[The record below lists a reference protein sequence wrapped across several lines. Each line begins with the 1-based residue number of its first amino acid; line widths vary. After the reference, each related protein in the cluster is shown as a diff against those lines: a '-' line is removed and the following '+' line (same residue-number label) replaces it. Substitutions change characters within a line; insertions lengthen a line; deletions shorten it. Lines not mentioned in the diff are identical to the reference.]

1 MDGRWRREETKL
13 LKSLIIILAKAAL
26 LSTSALS
33 AASGQDLARA
43 GAAANGAQA
52 QVGIA
57 FDQIDRV
64 LLRGQVPPPVDSFA
78 ADAARIAS
86 LPPLKA
92 AKHGGRAA
100 VQTVGNMLLGAAMN
114 FVPLGGIIGG
124 IASRAANA
132 AEEAAERHYW
142 EEHNAALMRF
152 ISAGTITHFALYHGW
167 SRSEQKHEVTI
178 LKPEEGLSFILDTE
192 KRTAQ
197 VIDLRT
203 APETIEVDTAATLPP
218 ALVGEPE
225 TTPLPEMTIG
235 GLPARGYR
243 TNATIELH
251 NAIGWCAAGRHI
263 VTQVEYIV
271 DMPDPQP
278 PATEVAARGLGD
290 GCQPASTVSY
300 REPGR
305 FVLYRATSTDPD
317 TPKAITMMFERG
329 NIRPLNQKDASLFSV
344 PPAFTKEQ

>member
-1 MDGRWRREETKL
+1 MDGAGVTKEIKTL
-13 LKSLIIILAKAAL
+13 PTIIPMRAWAL
-26 LSTSALS
+26 LFLGCAVT
-33 AASGQDLARA
+33 AATGQDSGNPTPHPTGSQPVPA
-43 GAAANGAQA
+43 
-52 QVGIA
+52 IA

-64 LLRGQVPPPVDSFA
+64 LLRGQLPPPVDSFA

-92 AKHGGRAA
+92 EKHGSRA
-100 VQTVGNMLLGAAMN
+100 VVRTIGNTLLGTAMN

-124 IASRAANA
+124 FASRAANA

-142 EEHNAALMRF
+142 EKQNAAFMRF

-167 SRSEQKHEVTI
+167 SRSEQRHEVTI
-178 LKPEEGLSFILDTE
+178 LKPDEGLSFILDTE
-192 KRTAQ
+192 KKTVL

-203 APETIEVDTAATLPP
+203 APETIEVDTTATLPP
-218 ALVGEPE
+218 VLAGEPE
-225 TTPLPEMTIG
+225 TTPLPEMTFG
-235 GLPARGYR
+235 GLRARGYR
-243 TNATIELH
+243 TTATVELH
-251 NAIGWCAAGRHI
+251 NAIGWCAAGRHL
-263 VTQVEYIV
+263 VTQVEYVV

-278 PATEVAARGLGD
+278 PAIEVSARGLGD

-305 FVLYRATSTDPD
+305 FVVYRATSIDPE
-317 TPKAITMMFERG
+317 TPKGVTMMFERG
-329 NIRPLNQKDASLFSV
+329 NVRPLNRDDVSLFSI